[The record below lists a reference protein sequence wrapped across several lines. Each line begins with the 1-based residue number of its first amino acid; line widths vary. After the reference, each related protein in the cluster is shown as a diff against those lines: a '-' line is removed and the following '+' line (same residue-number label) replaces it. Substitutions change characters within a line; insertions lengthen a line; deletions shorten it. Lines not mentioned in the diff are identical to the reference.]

1 MNVTTYILYFFF
13 YSAVGWLMESLA
25 CSGAQKRWINRGFLT
40 GPMCPIYGTGAVA
53 LTVLLTPLR
62 AHPLLVC
69 MLGMV
74 ITDVVELITGILME
88 KLFHTRWWDYSNRK
102 YNFMGHICLRNT
114 LYWGIATLG
123 FMYLVHPVI
132 SLFLGK
138 IPMMAIRVIVA
149 IILIIFVIDLIAAFK
164 NAADLRKIKDT
175 LKKLYDK
182 FSGVPAG
189 TEEADEERQELLNTA
204 DTLEDIREGSRYK
217 KHNPARILRM
227 NPRIDNEFKR
237 ILRDIKRILSDQ
249 DERY

>member
-1 MNVTTYILYFFF
+1 MIFTYILYFFF

-25 CSGAQKRWINRGFLT
+25 CSSAQKRWINRGFLT

-53 LTVLLTPLR
+53 LAVLLTPLR

-69 MLGMV
+69 ILGMV

-114 LYWGIATLG
+114 FYWGIATLG
-123 FMYLVHPVI
+123 FMYLVHPFFVLI
-132 SLFLGK
+132 LGK
-138 IPMMAIRVIVA
+138 IPPTAIKIIVV
-149 IILIIFVIDLIAAFK
+149 IILIIFVIDLIHAFLAASDF
-164 NAADLRKIKDT
+164 RKISDALQKI
-175 LKKLYDK
+175 YDK
-182 FSGVPAG
+182 FKSG
-189 TEEADEERQELLNTA
+189 EEQEESRELFEN
-204 DTLEDIREGSRYK
+204 TLEDIRDNK
-217 KHNPARILRM
+217 KYQHNPGRILRI
-227 NPRIDNEFKR
+227 NPRIDNEIRR

>member
-1 MNVTTYILYFFF
+1 MIFTYILYFFF

-25 CSGAQKRWINRGFLT
+25 CSSAQKRWINRGFLT

-53 LTVLLTPLR
+53 LSVLLTPLR

-69 MLGMV
+69 FLGMV

-123 FMYLVHPVI
+123 FMYLVHPFFA
-132 SLFLGK
+132 LLLGK
-138 IPMMAIRVIVA
+138 IPPLTIKIIVIL
-149 IILIIFVIDLIAAFK
+149 ILIIFVLDLIHAFLA
-164 NAADLRKIKDT
+164 AADFRKISDA
-175 LKKLYDK
+175 LQKLYDK
-182 FSGVPAG
+182 FKSG
-189 TEEADEERQELLNTA
+189 EEQEESKELFEN
-204 DTLEDIREGSRYK
+204 TLEDIRDGK
-217 KHNPARILRM
+217 KYQHNPGRILRI
-227 NPRIDNEFKR
+227 NPRIDNEIRR

>member
-1 MNVTTYILYFFF
+1 MIFTYILYFFF

-53 LTVLLTPLR
+53 LSLLLTPLR

-69 MLGMV
+69 FLGMV
-74 ITDVVELITGILME
+74 ITDIVELITGILME

-123 FMYLVHPVI
+123 FLYLVHPFFALI
-132 SLFLGK
+132 LGK
-138 IPMMAIRVIVA
+138 IPQPAIKVIVI
-149 IILIIFVIDLIAAFK
+149 IILIIFVIDLVHAFLA
-164 NAADLRKIKDT
+164 AADFRKISDALRK
-175 LKKLYDK
+175 LRDK
-182 FSGVPAG
+182 FIAEGLDDPES
-189 TEEADEERQELLNTA
+189 DSDKELLES
-204 DTLEDIREGSRYK
+204 TLQDLRDNDKYQ
-217 KHNPARILRM
+217 KHNPGRILRT
-227 NPRIDNEFKR
+227 NPRIDNEIKR

>member
-1 MNVTTYILYFFF
+1 MTVTTYVLYFFF
-13 YSAVGWLMESLA
+13 YSAAGWLMESIA

-53 LTVLLTPLR
+53 LTLLLTPLR

-69 MLGMV
+69 LLGMV
-74 ITDVVELITGILME
+74 ITSVVELITGILME

-123 FMYLVHPVI
+123 FLYLVHPAVA
-132 SLFLGK
+132 FLIGK
-138 IPMMAIRVIVA
+138 VPQTAARAILAV
-149 IILIIFVIDLIAAFK
+149 ILILFIIDLVAAFK
-164 NAADLRKIKDT
+164 NAADLRKMKDT
-175 LKKLYDK
+175 LKRFYDK
-182 FSGVPAG
+182 ITGGAFGD
-189 TEEADEERQELLNTA
+189 DEEKKQLLETA
-204 DTLEDIREGSRYK
+204 DTMEDIREGSRYK

>member
-1 MNVTTYILYFFF
+1 MIFTYILYFFF

-25 CSGAQKRWINRGFLT
+25 CSSAQKRWINRGFLT

-53 LTVLLTPLR
+53 LSVLLTPLR

-69 MLGMV
+69 ILGMV

-123 FMYLVHPVI
+123 FMYLVHPFFA
-132 SLFLGK
+132 LLLGK
-138 IPMMAIRVIVA
+138 IPPLAIKIIVIL
-149 IILIIFVIDLIAAFK
+149 ILIIFVLDLIHAFLA
-164 NAADLRKIKDT
+164 AADFRKISDA
-175 LKKLYDK
+175 LQKLYDK
-182 FSGVPAG
+182 FKSG
-189 TEEADEERQELLNTA
+189 EEQEESKELFEN
-204 DTLEDIREGSRYK
+204 TLEDIRDSK
-217 KHNPARILRM
+217 KYQHNPGRILRI
-227 NPRIDNEFKR
+227 NPRIDNEIRR